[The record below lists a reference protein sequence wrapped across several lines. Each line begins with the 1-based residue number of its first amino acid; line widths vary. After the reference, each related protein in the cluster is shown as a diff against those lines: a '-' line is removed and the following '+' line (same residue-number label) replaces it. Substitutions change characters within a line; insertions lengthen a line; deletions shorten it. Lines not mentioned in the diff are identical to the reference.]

1 MKEKIKDILWTIQAF
16 IRQPIVPIVSVQY
29 IMDNKC
35 SYTGNNYMTDKYVYY
50 WKGDFKTGK
59 SVKVRSLDLA
69 RYKLKENRLNMTRY
83 EDENSRL
90 YSQIV
95 DWEEKLERV
104 TKVNTTDLGETF
116 VKNEIIKI
124 LKGELEDNYENN
136 V

>member
-1 MKEKIKDILWTIQAF
+1 MGFKDILWSIRSF
-16 IRQPIVPIVSVQY
+16 IVQPIVPIVSVQY

-35 SYTGNNYMTDKYVYY
+35 YYTGNNYMTDKYVYY

-69 RYKLKENRLNMTRY
+69 RYKLKENHLNMIRY

-95 DWEEKLERV
+95 NWEEKLE
-104 TKVNTTDLGETF
+104 KVKEVQTHDLGENF
-116 VKNEIIKI
+116 VKNEIINI
-124 LKGELEDNYENN
+124 LEEGLM
-136 V
+136 